1 MDIKGIFL
9 DNYVMLYE
17 LIGLLVIMGVSAHLS
32 DRMKRL
38 TVIVVV
44 LLILEA
50 VVFRLEQ
57 WTQTFETLSIARP
70 LLTAFLYSLYPAILM
85 TITSLIGSDR
95 FTRKDVLVVIPWAV
109 CVPLFFSSQWTHLVC
124 WYWEENHYAG
134 GPVYFLP
141 YLLFGF
147 YVFVFLIRSV
157 RFFKNYSRR
166 NRIASRYIV
175 SGSILGLGLF
185 FFLDGYRD
193 YSTIFTS
200 AVLLFYVLIY
210 IHMAKMDQL
219 TSLPNRQGYYQDM
232 KYDKRIIS
240 AVISIDMN
248 NLKTLNDN
256 CGHEAGDT
264 ALAAIADIIRRH
276 CPAEC
281 TAYRMGGD
289 EFLIVCRNIGEFEVL
304 EAISG
309 MRSELSESP
318 YSCSF
323 GYAMRKEGSDLDET
337 IRNADDRMY
346 VDKAVSKKGQA
357 EESK

>member
-17 LIGLLVIMGVSAHLS
+17 LVGLLVIMGVSAHLS

-44 LLILEA
+44 LLVLEA

-70 LLTAFLYSLYPAILM
+70 LLTAFLYSLYPMILM
-85 TITSLIGSDR
+85 TLTFIIGTDR
-95 FTRKDVLVVIPWAV
+95 FTRTDLFIAIPWAV
-109 CVPLFFSSQWTHLVC
+109 CVPVFFTSQWTRLVC
-124 WYWEENHYAG
+124 WYWESNHYSG
-134 GPVYFLP
+134 GPLYFLP

-147 YVFVFLIRSV
+147 YVLVFLIRSV
-157 RFFKNYSRR
+157 RFFRYYSRR
-166 NRIASRYIV
+166 NRIASRYIIF
-175 SGSILGLGLF
+175 GSIIGLILF

-200 AVLLFYVLIY
+200 AVLLYYVLIY

-219 TSLPNRQGYYQDM
+219 TALPNRQGYYQDL

-240 AVISIDMN
+240 GVISIDMN
-248 NLKTLNDN
+248 DLKTLNDN
-256 CGHEAGDT
+256 SGHEAGDA

-276 CPAEC
+276 CPPEC

-289 EFLIVCRNIGEFEVL
+289 EFLVVCRNIGEFEVL

-309 MRSELSESP
+309 MRSDLSQSP

-323 GYAMRKEGSDLDET
+323 GYAMRKDGVELDET

-346 VDKAVSKKGQA
+346 VDKSVTKKKKSENRQ
-357 EESK
+357 